1 MRIKFTLVAAM
12 LVSALH
18 VPVYAQSGT
27 ADLGAAGW
35 RAIQDSDGEAAH
47 ELFARA
53 LALNPN
59 DAVLHL
65 GAGAAAHLLGQNTEA
80 TRSLQRALT
89 IDPSLTI
96 ASKLLAEIAFLGGD
110 LDLAI
115 DTYEQ
120 ALTYAP
126 DNGELSSRLDRLTTE
141 LVRRQ
146 SAARFTVTVAGPRD
160 DALTARATKA
170 LDTAYWR
177 VARLVG
183 AYPSEAIVIELDTSR
198 PFRDMVST
206 PAWNLTLFDGRMVV
220 NADGAARD
228 LDAFD
233 RVLTHEL
240 THAMVASMAP
250 TGVPGWF
257 HEGLAQLVEP
267 ADVALAE
274 RRLRAGGGIPWSAL
288 NDVHAREAGDAQIHN
303 DISLLVVRA
312 LLNRI
317 GGRSTVLLDDLADG
331 QPLDVALAQFG
342 FSYADLQADVA
353 NYLR

>member
-1 MRIKFTLVAAM
+1 
-12 LVSALH
+12 
-18 VPVYAQSGT
+18 
-27 ADLGAAGW
+27 
-35 RAIQDSDGEAAH
+35 
-47 ELFARA
+47 
-53 LALNPN
+53 
-59 DAVLHL
+59 
-65 GAGAAAHLLGQNTEA
+65 
-80 TRSLQRALT
+80 
-89 IDPSLTI
+89 
-96 ASKLLAEIAFLGGD
+96 
-110 LDLAI
+110 
-115 DTYEQ
+115 
-120 ALTYAP
+120 
-126 DNGELSSRLDRLTTE
+126 
-141 LVRRQ
+141 
-146 SAARFTVTVAGPRD
+146 
-160 DALTARATKA
+160 
-170 LDTAYWR
+170 
-177 VARLVG
+177 
-183 AYPSEAIVIELDTSR
+183 
-198 PFRDMVST
+198 
-206 PAWNLTLFDGRMVV
+206 MVV
-220 NADGAARD
+220 NADGAASD

-257 HEGLAQLVEP
+257 HEGLAQLAEP

-274 RRLRAGGGIPWSAL
+274 RRLRTGGGIPWSAL